1 MSESVNKNTN
11 SRNSNSVK
19 ECETKF
25 CKSYLPNL
33 MKKTVEKFHKRI
45 TKKMSTSEKKDYFE
59 KRKVQLKKNSKKIK
73 KEEIQSFKNCMNT
86 YCNKGCK
93 NTIYEDGKG
102 FPDSLKSHILSNLA
116 KPIKKNKKLMNE
128 IIEFNK
134 KQRIDMFKNK
144 STVLKDNFYN
154 KLNKKTLKLLKSN
167 NAISSCGYV
176 DFSKV

>member
-1 MSESVNKNTN
+1 
-11 SRNSNSVK
+11 
-19 ECETKF
+19 
-25 CKSYLPNL
+25 
-33 MKKTVEKFHKRI
+33 
-45 TKKMSTSEKKDYFE
+45 
-59 KRKVQLKKNSKKIK
+59 
-73 KEEIQSFKNCMNT
+73 MNT

-93 NTIYEDGKG
+93 NTIYEDGEG
-102 FPDSLKSHILSNLA
+102 FPDSLKNHILSNLA

>member
-1 MSESVNKNTN
+1 MSKGINKNTN
-11 SRNSNSVK
+11 TNNKNAVK

-25 CKSYLPNL
+25 CKSYMPNL
-33 MKKTVEKFHKRI
+33 MKKIVEKFHKRI

-59 KRKVQLKKNSKKIK
+59 KVLNKNSKKLK
-73 KEEIQSFKNCMNT
+73 KAEIQNFKNCMNT

-102 FPDSLKSHILSNLA
+102 FSDSLKSHILSNLA

-154 KLNKKTLKLLKSN
+154 KLNKKTIKLLKSN
-167 NAISSCGYV
+167 GAMSSCGYV